1 MPLAVELRSI
11 TKRFGATVANERV
24 NLAVERG
31 KIHAIIGENGA
42 GKTTLMNILFGLLQ
56 PDEGAILIDGVPT
69 VLPNPA
75 AAIKA
80 GIGMVHQHFKLV
92 QSLTVAENVFLGME
106 IRKGLFIDHGAQSE
120 KTATLSKQFGLQVNP
135 SERVGLLSVGIEQR
149 IEILK
154 VLVRGAQTIILD
166 EPTAVLTPQESRELF
181 QTLRGFVSQG
191 MTVLFISHHLEE
203 VLEVSDTV
211 TVLRLGK
218 EVGVRSVAGLSKAE
232 LIQMMVGHAVSFD
245 RRPRQKATG
254 APVVEIRDLWARDD
268 RLLPALR
275 GVSFDIRR
283 REIVGVA
290 GVTGNGQAELAEVLS
305 GLRAPSHGSILLEG
319 RELVGR
325 SARDIRAAGL
335 AHVPGDRLVRG
346 VDRHASIASNILM
359 GRQDAFPWS
368 RRGII
373 DRSYLTRQT
382 EALMRRFD
390 IRAPGPQ
397 SLVKSLSGGNIQKVV
412 LAREFSTEARFL
424 LIDQPTRGV
433 DIGATEAIHAEIMRQ
448 RSEGRAIL
456 LISVQLDELITL
468 ADRILVM
475 FAGRIVGDLDVEGV
489 TEEELGLLMAG
500 VVPEHQRNVAGI
512 A

>member
-1 MPLAVELRSI
+1 M
-11 TKRFGATVANERV
+11 
-24 NLAVERG
+24 
-31 KIHAIIGENGA
+31 
-42 GKTTLMNILFGLLQ
+42 
-56 PDEGAILIDGVPT
+56 
-69 VLPNPA
+69 
-75 AAIKA
+75 
-80 GIGMVHQHFKLV
+80 
-92 QSLTVAENVFLGME
+92 
-106 IRKGLFIDHGAQSE
+106 
-120 KTATLSKQFGLQVNP
+120 
-135 SERVGLLSVGIEQR
+135 
-149 IEILK
+149 
-154 VLVRGAQTIILD
+154 
-166 EPTAVLTPQESRELF
+166 
-181 QTLRGFVSQG
+181 
-191 MTVLFISHHLEE
+191 
-203 VLEVSDTV
+203 
-211 TVLRLGK
+211 
-218 EVGVRSVAGLSKAE
+218 
-232 LIQMMVGHAVSFD
+232 
-245 RRPRQKATG
+245 
-254 APVVEIRDLWARDD
+254 
-268 RLLPALR
+268 PALR

-283 REIVGVA
+283 GEIVGVA
-290 GVTGNGQAELAEVLS
+290 GVAGNGQAELAEALS

-390 IRAPGPQ
+390 IRAPGPE

-433 DIGATEAIHAEIMRQ
+433 DIGATEAIHDEIMRQ
-448 RSEGRAIL
+448 RGEGRAIL
-456 LISVQLDELITL
+456 LISVQLDELIAL

-475 FAGRIVGDLDVEGV
+475 FAGRIVGDLDAEGV

-500 VVPEHQRNVAGI
+500 VVPERPRDVAGI

>member
-1 MPLAVELRSI
+1 
-11 TKRFGATVANERV
+11 
-24 NLAVERG
+24 
-31 KIHAIIGENGA
+31 
-42 GKTTLMNILFGLLQ
+42 
-56 PDEGAILIDGVPT
+56 
-69 VLPNPA
+69 
-75 AAIKA
+75 
-80 GIGMVHQHFKLV
+80 MVHQHFKLV

-106 IRKGLFIDHGAQSE
+106 IRKGFFVDHRAQSE
-120 KTATLSKQFGLQVNP
+120 KTATLSKQFGLKVNP
-135 SERVGLLSVGIEQR
+135 NERVALLSVGIEQR

-191 MTVLFISHHLEE
+191 MTVLFVSHRLEE
-203 VLEVSDTV
+203 VMEVSDAV

-232 LIQMMVGHAVSFD
+232 LIQMMVGHAISFD
-245 RRPRQKATG
+245 RRPRQKAKG
-254 APVVEIRDLWARDD
+254 APVVEIRDLWARDE

-283 REIVGVA
+283 GEIVGLA
-290 GVTGNGQAELAEVLS
+290 GVAGNGQAELAEALS

-390 IRAPGPQ
+390 VRAPGPQ

-433 DIGATEAIHAEIMRQ
+433 DIGATEAIHDEIMRQ
-448 RSEGRAIL
+448 RGEGRAIL
-456 LISVQLDELITL
+456 LISVQLDELIAL

-475 FAGRIVGDLDVEGV
+475 FAGRIVGDLDAEGV

-500 VVPEHQRNVAGI
+500 VVPERQRDVAGI